1 MRALLLAVLVLPGLA
16 GAAVVDHDRREPAP
30 ADPPSSAPLFRHGT
44 PSPEDPDLRLY
55 TLLDFV
61 SAYGDAKLK
70 AEFEHVVE
78 CVATGGRASL
88 WNVPD
93 ARNVPNA
100 LIACEYGPP
109 HDPFIAGFSIPQS
122 ILDLYNSSYR
132 VNLRI
137 DGDSL
142 AWGTGSA
149 APGGV
154 PSLNYH
160 RMGHDATLAF
170 QQVLWRRATPGWEA
184 VENGPEPGVWPD
196 H

>member
-1 MRALLLAVLVLPGLA
+1 MKTLLLAALLAPGLA
-16 GAAVVDHDRREPAP
+16 SAAP
-30 ADPPSSAPLFRHGT
+30 ADPPSSAPLFRRGT
-44 PSPEDPDLRLY
+44 PDPQDPDLRLY
-55 TLLDFV
+55 TLLEFI
-61 SAYGDAKLK
+61 SANGDARLK
-70 AEFEHVVE
+70 AEFERVVE
-78 CVATGGRASL
+78 CVATGGSASL

-93 ARNVPNA
+93 ARNAPNA
-100 LIACEYGPP
+100 LVVCEDGPP

-122 ILDLYNSSYR
+122 LLDLYNAGYG

-170 QQVLWRRATPGWEA
+170 QQVIWGRSTPGWDA
-184 VENGPEPGVWPD
+184 VENGPAPGTWPQ